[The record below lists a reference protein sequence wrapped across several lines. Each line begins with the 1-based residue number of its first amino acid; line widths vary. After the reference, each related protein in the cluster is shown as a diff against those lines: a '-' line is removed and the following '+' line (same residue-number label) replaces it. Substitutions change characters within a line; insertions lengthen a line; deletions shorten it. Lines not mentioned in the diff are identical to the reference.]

1 MIAMTKLQAAG
12 LVLKIAKAIRRDL
25 DNRYSLIEPFQLP
38 PVSCDWW
45 PERTFDNELLRVTPD
60 SDHPGH
66 ILILVK
72 PFVSTK
78 ERNIFDG
85 ATLAPDAPFGEK
97 AVLTASLVHD
107 VIYFCGGELA
117 TFAGVEDQRV
127 RDFADTMF
135 REMLDLLC
143 RRRWLAWAYF
153 LGVRLGFPWF
163 QAAKKAV
170 KGLVCAS
177 MVAGGLL
184 ALSGCAGCQW
194 PLTGDGN
201 GHFVEGTT
209 AADFQQPAI
218 VKESP

>member
-1 MIAMTKLQAAG
+1 MIATTQLQAAG
-12 LVLKIAKAIRRDL
+12 LVLKVAKAIRRDL
-25 DNRYSLIEPFQLP
+25 DNRYSLLEPFETP

-45 PERTFDNELLRVTPD
+45 PQRTFDNDLLRVTPD

-78 ERNIFDG
+78 ERNVFDG
-85 ATLAPDAPFGEK
+85 ATLAPDEPFGEK
-97 AVLTASLVHD
+97 GVLTAALVHD
-107 VIYFCGGELA
+107 VIYFCAVELA
-117 TFAGVEDQRV
+117 AFAGVEIRRV
-127 RDFADTMF
+127 HDFADTMF

-143 RRRWLAWAYF
+143 RRKWLSWAYY

-170 KGLVCAS
+170 KGLVCALT
-177 MVAGGLL
+177 VAAGLL
-184 ALSGCAGCQW
+184 ALSGCAGCAW

-201 GHFVEGTT
+201 GLFVEGTT

-218 VKESP
+218 VKEEP